1 MKIISKS
8 VVTAVVVGLMAIPVV
23 SQAAVKS
30 NQVDSSSVVISYS
43 MDDLKSAKG
52 RAALEREVRTAAR
65 NVCGSAEYS
74 KTRSLQGFSDQR
86 SCYHEAVSEALADLN
101 TGTMQVTAR

>member
-30 NQVDSSSVVISYS
+30 NQVDSSSVV
-43 MDDLKSAKG
+43 
-52 RAALEREVRTAAR
+52 REREVRTAAR